1 MRNHLCSKEFCL
13 ACELGFLF
21 QMLDQSDGRSCQ
33 ASNFL
38 RAFRTLRDA
47 SALGL
52 LLSWEDDGKK
62 ANLAKLIQS
71 WNRFVL
77 EQLNQVRE
85 KEREM
90 LPLNTPFRFCYMIAG
105 DPASST
111 CTYFIKRSNWF
122 INWSSRFDYG
132 GSNNGSCSYG
142 TRHNNHQ

>member
-38 RAFRTLRDA
+38 RAFRTLREA

-85 KEREM
+85 GGRE
-90 LPLNTPFRFCYMIAG
+90 G
-105 DPASST
+105 EST
-111 CTYFIKRSNWF
+111 NVITCAKSEVFLSVSTLFKYVSIL
-122 INWSSRFDYG
+122 
-132 GSNNGSCSYG
+132 SYEIVD
-142 TRHNNHQ
+142 

>member
-38 RAFRTLRDA
+38 RAFRTLREA

-77 EQLNQVRE
+77 EQLNQVRKRKKDGE
-85 KEREM
+85 GGGVRESYRAA
-90 LPLNTPFRFCYMIAG
+90 NV
-105 DPASST
+105 
-111 CTYFIKRSNWF
+111 IKK
-122 INWSSRFDYG
+122 SR
-132 GSNNGSCSYG
+132 
-142 TRHNNHQ
+142 

>member
-1 MRNHLCSKEFCL
+1 MRNHLCPKEFCL

-38 RAFRTLRDA
+38 RAFRTLREA

-85 KEREM
+85 REGGGKGKEGGGWERERLLM
-90 LPLNTPFRFCYMIAG
+90 
-105 DPASST
+105 
-111 CTYFIKRSNWF
+111 RSRVTNRL
-122 INWSSRFDYG
+122 IL
-132 GSNNGSCSYG
+132 
-142 TRHNNHQ
+142 

>member
-1 MRNHLCSKEFCL
+1 MHKLVSLRYLQCTYHNIMAFLNLQVLYFLEPVRCAMRNHLCGKEFCL

-38 RAFRTLRDA
+38 RAFRTLREA

-85 KEREM
+85 RAEEERERE
-90 LPLNTPFRFCYMIAG
+90 N
-105 DPASST
+105 
-111 CTYFIKRSNWF
+111 
-122 INWSSRFDYG
+122 
-132 GSNNGSCSYG
+132 
-142 TRHNNHQ
+142 

>member
-52 LLSWEDDGKK
+52 LLNWEDDGKK

-77 EQLNQVRE
+77 EQLNQVQTAVQ
-85 KEREM
+85 EM
-90 LPLNTPFRFCYMIAG
+90 CMYTVIE
-105 DPASST
+105 
-111 CTYFIKRSNWF
+111 
-122 INWSSRFDYG
+122 
-132 GSNNGSCSYG
+132 
-142 TRHNNHQ
+142 

>member
-13 ACELGFLF
+13 ACELSFLF

-38 RAFRTLRDA
+38 RAFRTLREA

-52 LLSWEDDGKK
+52 LLNWEDDGKK

-85 KEREM
+85 LITTASYLLHDVHVHVHEC
-90 LPLNTPFRFCYMIAG
+90 PIG
-105 DPASST
+105 DP
-111 CTYFIKRSNWF
+111 
-122 INWSSRFDYG
+122 D
-132 GSNNGSCSYG
+132 
-142 TRHNNHQ
+142 